1 MDEYKLLVIDQTRKG
16 QTQYAVRCEK
26 QLDKLAKKEI
36 AGGLNDLSAEPIPLS
51 HYFTSIIY
59 FF

>member
-1 MDEYKLLVIDQTRKG
+1 MYEYKLLVLDQIQKG
-16 QTQYAVRCEK
+16 QIQYAVRCK
-26 QLDKLAKKEI
+26 QQLDKLAKKEI